1 MVPTYGS
8 IGVRTCITKFWE
20 SKTCKALAVM
30 FTPHTWNLSSCVCVD
45 HHKRCKAYTSL
56 LDWKHDQISHAGHMS
71 IAVASHLQ
79 HLQKPHAHD
88 MHPKRFYFRI
98 LSLWCVAAVATS
110 GPDEQLH
117 SCVPRRGTQAGL
129 GSETWGRSNEVYM
142 NI

>member
-1 MVPTYGS
+1 MSTPEAWSQPMVASGYAHASPKS
-8 IGVRTCITKFWE
+8 WE

-98 LSLWCVAAVATS
+98 
-110 GPDEQLH
+110 
-117 SCVPRRGTQAGL
+117 
-129 GSETWGRSNEVYM
+129 
-142 NI
+142 